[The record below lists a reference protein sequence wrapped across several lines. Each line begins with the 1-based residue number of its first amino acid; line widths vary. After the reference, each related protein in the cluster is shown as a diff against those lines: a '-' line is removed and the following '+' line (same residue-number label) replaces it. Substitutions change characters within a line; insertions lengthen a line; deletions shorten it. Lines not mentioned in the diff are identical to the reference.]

1 MYRLIIKRLFAAWF
15 VFIVFGAQA
24 QQVPVITPGRDVYAF
39 ESTLDRDSILI
50 GDQVWWKMNVPREA
64 WQDKQIETVQFPSL
78 PFDISQG
85 VEALSPVL
93 LDSVFRKKRLEAVEA
108 RILLTS
114 FDSGSY
120 QLPPMPLYLKQLDGV
135 VDTLWFKGPELYV
148 NTIQV
153 DTTSFEPFG
162 IKDQMG
168 YPPTVGEIL
177 SLVGLIVLIVGLILL
192 IVRIVKRRRKNL
204 PVFGPIRPKDPPH
217 VVALKVLESIRKQ
230 ELWKKLKAK
239 QYYTLLTDTMRIYLR
254 DRWGIQAME
263 QTSAEMI
270 CSLKK
275 EEAGDSLLT
284 DKNIGLLEDMF
295 RTGDLAKFAKYV
307 PSDSEN
313 RESLEQAIRFVAETA
328 VHQADKNEDD
338 KEE

>member
-1 MYRLIIKRLFAAWF
+1 
-15 VFIVFGAQA
+15 
-24 QQVPVITPGRDVYAF
+24 
-39 ESTLDRDSILI
+39 
-50 GDQVWWKMNVPREA
+50 
-64 WQDKQIETVQFPSL
+64 
-78 PFDISQG
+78 
-85 VEALSPVL
+85 
-93 LDSVFRKKRLEAVEA
+93 
-108 RILLTS
+108 
-114 FDSGSY
+114 
-120 QLPPMPLYLKQLDGV
+120 
-135 VDTLWFKGPELYV
+135 
-148 NTIQV
+148 
-153 DTTSFEPFG
+153 
-162 IKDQMG
+162 
-168 YPPTVGEIL
+168 
-177 SLVGLIVLIVGLILL
+177 
-192 IVRIVKRRRKNL
+192 
-204 PVFGPIRPKDPPH
+204 
-217 VVALKVLESIRKQ
+217 
-230 ELWKKLKAK
+230 
-239 QYYTLLTDTMRIYLR
+239 MRIYLR